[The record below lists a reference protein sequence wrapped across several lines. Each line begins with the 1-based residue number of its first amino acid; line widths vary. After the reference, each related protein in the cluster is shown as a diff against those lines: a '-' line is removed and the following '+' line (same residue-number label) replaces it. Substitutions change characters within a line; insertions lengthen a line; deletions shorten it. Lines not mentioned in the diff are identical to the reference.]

1 MYDFIKDATLLASFV
16 DLIKQQPGIGI
27 TTPVSISAR

>member
-1 MYDFIKDATLLASFV
+1 MYDFIKDANLLASYV

-27 TTPVSISAR
+27 TTPISISAR